1 MKKAVF
7 LFVAVAFSALLIL
20 PMVSAALT
28 ATITV
33 ANPTINQNANQSIT
47 ATTNQKGTGVIFV
60 VQPAPSG
67 YSWINYLNAHH
78 DLRDLWYNLP
88 SDVRAQM
95 TGETGGFIVSFVIVN
110 MQHGGGGTHIYSFP
124 TDFTGLNGQPSTAIP
139 GTYKVVFAFLANDH
153 SCFHHQISFDCG
165 QWFVVPESTLGTA
178 MAIMAPIA
186 AVATITLNKKRKER
200 I

>member
-1 MKKAVF
+1 MIGKGVKVKKTVL
-7 LFVAVAFSALLIL
+7 LFIVVAFLASLIL

-47 ATTNQKGTGVIFV
+47 ATTNKKGTGVIFV

-67 YSWINYLNAHH
+67 VSWLNYLNDNH

-88 SDVRAQM
+88 SNVRTQI
-95 TGETGGFIVSFVIVN
+95 TTETSGFIVSYLIVN
-110 MQHGGGGTHIYSFP
+110 MHNGAGGTHTYSFP

-139 GTYKVVFAFLANDH
+139 GTYKVVFAFLATDH

-165 QWFVVPESTLGTA
+165 QWFVVPESAWEQPWRLW
-178 MAIMAPIA
+178 
-186 AVATITLNKKRKER
+186 LRW
-200 I
+200 